1 MGGLLQIDGQRV
13 GKHYLQS
20 KITVGTTWKP
30 LPTSRQSEAECAASP
45 ADLQGS
51 DSGVTII
58 FALLPHLYHT
68 TEAALKGS
76 VYHM

>member
-1 MGGLLQIDGQRV
+1 METFAY
-13 GKHYLQS
+13 K
-20 KITVGTTWKP
+20 
-30 LPTSRQSEAECAASP
+30 QSEAECAASP

-51 DSGVTII
+51 DSGVTIT

-68 TEAALKGS
+68 TEEAALKGS

>member
-1 MGGLLQIDGQRV
+1 METFAY
-13 GKHYLQS
+13 K
-20 KITVGTTWKP
+20 
-30 LPTSRQSEAECAASP
+30 QSEAECAASP

-51 DSGVTII
+51 DSGVTIT